1 VGRPA
6 ERAIPV
12 IRRIDLSRGL
22 LDFVAVGHVTIDR
35 VSGRRRLG
43 GAATFACLTAARLG
57 LRSGLVTS
65 AATSFPYWNLLEGV
79 EIHCQEA
86 ARTTEFENVYEGSRR
101 RQRVLAEADP
111 LTQHSLASIRERL
124 ADDAAVLYCPVL
136 HEVQLPLAPL
146 GSSGLSGV
154 APQGFFRDWNPRGL
168 VEARDW
174 PEARTALEPA
184 DVVCM
189 SEDDHPAP
197 EELAEEFAGR
207 AFAVTKGVKGA
218 RVYSEG
224 DVYDLPAFT
233 AVEVDP
239 TGAGDVFA
247 AAFLLA
253 LRERRPVVKAG
264 LFAACVAS
272 FVVEAPGVEGIPD
285 RKAVE
290 ARLETPP

>member
-1 VGRPA
+1 
-6 ERAIPV
+6 
-12 IRRIDLSRGL
+12 
-22 LDFVAVGHVTIDR
+22 
-35 VSGRRRLG
+35 
-43 GAATFACLTAARLG
+43 LTAARLG

-79 EIHCQEA
+79 EIHCQDA
-86 ARTTEFENVYEGSRR
+86 ARTTEFENVYDGSRR

-136 HEVQLPLAPL
+136 HEVQLSLAPL
-146 GSSGLSGV
+146 SPRGLSGV
-154 APQGFFRDWNPRGL
+154 APQGLFRRWNPLGL

-174 PEARTALEPA
+174 PEAQTALEAA
-184 DVVCM
+184 DVVSM

-207 AFAVTKGVKGA
+207 AFAVTKGAKGA

-247 AAFLLA
+247 AAFLVA
-253 LRERRPVVKAG
+253 LRDKRPVVRAA
-264 LFAACVAS
+264 LFAACAAS
-272 FVVEAPGVEGIPD
+272 FAVQAPGVGGIPD

-290 ARLETPP
+290 ARLEAPP